1 MGKKIPKQYCY
12 LIMRF
17 SGVERL
23 KSFQEKNKDLGN
35 KNGGLQ
41 YKKLQIFQMETHR
54 LLQLHL
60 PINDYNYY
68 AEREVSRVVTF
79 LPYHSFGVLILN
91 PRSVFQKMQRS
102 HLRIRRS
109 DT

>member
-23 KSFQEKNKDLGN
+23 KLFQEKNKDLGN

-54 LLQLHL
+54 LL
-60 PINDYNYY
+60 
-68 AEREVSRVVTF
+68 
-79 LPYHSFGVLILN
+79 
-91 PRSVFQKMQRS
+91 
-102 HLRIRRS
+102 
-109 DT
+109 